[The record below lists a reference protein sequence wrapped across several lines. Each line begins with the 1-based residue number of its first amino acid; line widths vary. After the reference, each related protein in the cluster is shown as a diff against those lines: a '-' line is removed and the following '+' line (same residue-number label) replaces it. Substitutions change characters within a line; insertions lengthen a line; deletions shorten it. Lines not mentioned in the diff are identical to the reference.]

1 MRFFYALL
9 LYFFLAPQLN
19 ATEKLINRL
28 KDGMKLV
35 EEIKVVAHGVGK
47 LEFLSSTDLWL
58 GFNFEFPEEMIVE
71 YKDEYIF
78 EVKDI
83 NSYASVSTGPI
94 DNSASTV
101 FSAKKGKIVISYK
114 NNTSLNYRV
123 IFWARVTD

>member
-1 MRFFYALL
+1 
-9 LYFFLAPQLN
+9 
-19 ATEKLINRL
+19 
-28 KDGMKLV
+28 MKLV